1 MFENQDFEVENKKLH
16 SIIFE
21 KNTLIESQTVQ
32 IIELQEMITLLRH
45 MKFGPKSE
53 KLSKTLESSQIDL
66 FDEAEELGAKAA
78 DDEEVVKKDPNRGT
92 PKRRPLPENLPRE
105 DNVIDL
111 SEEEK
116 QCPCG
121 CKMDEIG
128 AEVSEKLDVIPAQF
142 KVIRTIRKTYAC
154 KKCEQT
160 IKTAPVEAQLIP
172 KSITTAGLIA
182 YIMVSKFCDHLPLY
196 RLENIF
202 ERHGVD
208 LSRTSMARW
217 MIAIGQQLLGL
228 TNLLREE
235 LLSSDYICS
244 DETRVQVLDEVGKS
258 AQSLSY
264 MWVQS
269 RAGPKPIV
277 LYEYDPSR
285 SAEVPLRLLEGF
297 KGYLQ
302 VDGYAGYNSFCKN
315 EGVMRLGCF
324 AHARR
329 KFFEATKVNKK
340 PGIANQGLKFIQK
353 LYKIEDESKNLNAE
367 ERFAIRRRD
376 AQPIIE
382 SFKIWLVEQQ
392 PKIPPKSILGKAIGY
407 TIEQW
412 EFLVRYLERGDL
424 RIDNNF
430 VENAIRPFALG
441 RKNWLFSQSVAGAES
456 SATLFSLIETAKAN
470 GLNPFLY
477 LREVLEK
484 MPLAKTVEDLE
495 ALLPTRIKML

>member
-1 MFENQDFEVENKKLH
+1 
-16 SIIFE
+16 
-21 KNTLIESQTVQ
+21 
-32 IIELQEMITLLRH
+32 
-45 MKFGPKSE
+45 
-53 KLSKTLESSQIDL
+53 
-66 FDEAEELGAKAA
+66 
-78 DDEEVVKKDPNRGT
+78 
-92 PKRRPLPENLPRE
+92 
-105 DNVIDL
+105 
-111 SEEEK
+111 
-116 QCPCG
+116 
-121 CKMDEIG
+121 
-128 AEVSEKLDVIPAQF
+128 
-142 KVIRTIRKTYAC
+142 
-154 KKCEQT
+154 
-160 IKTAPVEAQLIP
+160 
-172 KSITTAGLIA
+172 
-182 YIMVSKFCDHLPLY
+182 MVSKFCDHLPLY

-217 MIAIGQQLLGL
+217 MISVGQQLVGL

-235 LLSSDYICS
+235 LLSSDYISS

-353 LYKIEDESKNLNAE
+353 LYKIEDENKNLNAE

-382 SFKIWLVEQQ
+382 SFKIWLEEQQ

-407 TIEQW
+407 TNEQW

-456 SATLFSLIETAKAN
+456 SATIFSLIETAKAN